1 MVTTPVY
8 FLQILGNP
16 TIEIS
21 QDELRS
27 LLGEI
32 EAELHNS
39 QVYRRALA
47 TIQKLLGDSTEQ
59 GKMLLKAVG
68 REAIGL
74 AFRQLA
80 QHYQKVENPVEQL
93 TNNQPPTETADFTQ
107 QTQQDNSNNLSKY
120 LTTVKFNTKEN
131 QENTKEENLPSQPNA
146 VANAVANI
154 ATHENLTTVKTSLEW
169 LKNKTVSKTEPTKHS
184 VDERRTESLR
194 QIGQQLRQARESRG
208 LSLEQL
214 CVYTYI
220 SANQME
226 AVENGNWELL
236 PEDVFVRGFIRV
248 MGNALGFNGTALAAS
263 LPAPETTKSVLP
275 SWGESKKTSRGVG
288 FEIRPMHLYVGYTAL
303 VASAIGG
310 LSYVSQQGE
319 TSRLVNQNAVTP
331 TSSSVSDSLK
341 HNESRTTPGIKS
353 SNAGVTVGPDISPP
367 EAL

>member
-1 MVTTPVY
+1 MVTTPVHC
-8 FLQILGNP
+8 LQILGNP

-47 TIQKLLGDSTEQ
+47 TVQKLLGDSAEQ

-74 AFRQLA
+74 AFRELA
-80 QHYQKVENPVEQL
+80 QHYQQVENPVEKL
-93 TNNQPPTETADFTQ
+93 TNNQPQTETADLTQ
-107 QTQQDNSNNLSKY
+107 QTQQDNYNHLSEC
-120 LTTVKFNTKEN
+120 LTNVKFHTIEN
-131 QENTKEENLPSQPNA
+131 KENTKTENLLSPEKL
-146 VANAVANI
+146 VANI
-154 ATHENLTTVKTSLEW
+154 ANNENLTSVKTPLES
-169 LKNKTVSKTEPTKHS
+169 LKNKTVSKTELTKQS
-184 VDERRTESLR
+184 ADQRRTESLR

-220 SANQME
+220 SVNQME
-226 AVENGNWELL
+226 AIENGNWELL

-248 MGNALGFNGTALAAS
+248 MGNALGFNGTALATS
-263 LPAPETTKSVLP
+263 LAAPEPTKSVLP
-275 SWGESKKTSRGVG
+275 SWGESKKTSKGVG
-288 FEIRPMHLYVGYTAL
+288 LEIRPMHLYVGYTAL
-303 VASAIGG
+303 VAGAVGG
-310 LSYVSQQGE
+310 LSYISHQGE

-331 TSSSVSDSLK
+331 STSSSVSESLK

-353 SNAGVTVGPDISPP
+353 TSVGVTVGPDISPP

>member
-47 TIQKLLGDSTEQ
+47 TIQKLLGDSAEQ

-80 QHYQKVENPVEQL
+80 QHYQKVENIVEQQID
-93 TNNQPPTETADFTQ
+93 NQPQTETADFTQ

-120 LTTVKFNTKEN
+120 LTYVKFHTKEN
-131 QENTKEENLPSQPNA
+131 QENTKEENLSSQPN
-146 VANAVANI
+146 VVANI
-154 ATHENLTTVKTSLEW
+154 ANHENLTAVKTPLES
-169 LKNKTVSKTEPTKHS
+169 LKNKIVSKTELTKQS

-220 SANQME
+220 SVNQME
-226 AVENGNWELL
+226 AIENGNWELL

-248 MGNALGFNGTALAAS
+248 MGNALGLNGTALAAS
-263 LPAPETTKSVLP
+263 LPAPEPTKSVLP
-275 SWGESKKTSRGVG
+275 SWGESKKTSKGVG

-319 TSRLVNQNAVTP
+319 TSRLVNQNSVTP
-331 TSSSVSDSLK
+331 VSSSASESLK
-341 HNESRTTPGIKS
+341 HNESKTTPGIKS
-353 SNAGVTVGPDISPP
+353 TSVGVTVGPDISPP

>member
-16 TIEIS
+16 SIEIS

-47 TIQKLLGDSTEQ
+47 TIQKLLGDSAEQ

-74 AFRQLA
+74 AFRQLT
-80 QHYQKVENPVEQL
+80 QHYQKEENPVEKQ
-93 TNNQPPTETADFTQ
+93 THNQPQTETADLTQ

-120 LTTVKFNTKEN
+120 LTSVKFHTKES
-131 QENTKEENLPSQPNA
+131 QENTKEENLSSQPNL
-146 VANAVANI
+146 VANI
-154 ATHENLTTVKTSLEW
+154 ANQDNLTAVKTPLES
-169 LKNKTVSKTEPTKHS
+169 LKNKIASKKELTKQS

-226 AVENGNWELL
+226 AIENGNWELL
-236 PEDVFVRGFIRV
+236 PEDVFVRGFIRL

-263 LPAPETTKSVLP
+263 LPAPEPTKSVLP
-275 SWGESKKTSRGVG
+275 SWGESKKTSKGVG

-331 TSSSVSDSLK
+331 TPGSSSVSESLK

-353 SNAGVTVGPDISPP
+353 TSVGVTVGPDISPP